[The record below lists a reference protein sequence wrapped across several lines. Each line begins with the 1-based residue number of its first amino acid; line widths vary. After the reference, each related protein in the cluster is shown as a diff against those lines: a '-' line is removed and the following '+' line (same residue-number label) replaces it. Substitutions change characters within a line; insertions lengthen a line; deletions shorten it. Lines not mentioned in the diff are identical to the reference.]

1 MSYEI
6 NSRILFLR
14 ERLKLT
20 QTEFGKSI
28 GVSRGVIANIELN
41 IVDASTKPLLLQQI
55 CKEFNVDPN
64 WLQTGAGNDPFL
76 PMDTEAEL
84 MEFAQ
89 EINQNR
95 DLEWVKQL
103 VLTVKRLSPEQRAE
117 VSRFVSGLAAV
128 ISQNTEK
135 EQDS

>member
-1 MSYEI
+1 MDFSI
-6 NSRILFLR
+6 NQRVLFIR
-14 ERLKLT
+14 KHLKLS
-20 QTEFGKSI
+20 QAVFGERI
-28 GVSRGVIANIELN
+28 GVSRDVINNIDN
-41 IVDASTKPLLLQQI
+41 NRVDASTKPLLLQQI
-55 CKEFNVDPN
+55 CKEFNVDSQ
-64 WLQTGAGNDPFL
+64 WLQTGEGNDPFI
-76 PMDTEAEL
+76 PMDTEDEL

-89 EINQNR
+89 EINQSR

-117 VSRFVSGLAAV
+117 VSRFVSGLAAA

>member
-6 NSRILFLR
+6 NARILFLR
-14 ERLKLT
+14 ELLKLT
-20 QTEFGKSI
+20 QTEFGKAI

-55 CKEFNVDPN
+55 VKEFNVDPH
-64 WLQTGAGNDPFL
+64 WLETGEGDMFL
-76 PMDTEAEL
+76 PIDTEDEL

-128 ISQNTEK
+128 ISQNAEK

>member
-1 MSYEI
+1 MENI
-6 NSRILFLR
+6 ITRIKFVR
-14 ERLKLT
+14 KELKLS
-20 QTEFGKSI
+20 QTEFAEKLGY
-28 GVSRGVIANIELN
+28 GRGVIENIELGR
-41 IVDASTKPLLLQQI
+41 VAPKPLLLQQI
-55 CKEFNVDPN
+55 CKEFNVDSH
-64 WLQTGAGNDPFL
+64 WLQTGEGNDPFL
-76 PMDTEAEL
+76 PIDTEDEL
-84 MEFAQ
+84 LEFAQ

-128 ISQNTEK
+128 ISQNAEK

>member
-1 MSYEI
+1 MQNI
-6 NSRILFLR
+6 ITRIKFVR
-14 ERLKLT
+14 KELKLS
-20 QTEFGKSI
+20 QTEFAEKLGY
-28 GVSRGVIANIELN
+28 GRGVIENIELGR
-41 IVDASTKPLLLQQI
+41 VAPKPLLLHQI
-55 CKEFNVDPN
+55 VKEFNVDPY
-64 WLQTGAGNDPFL
+64 WLETGEGDMFL
-76 PMDTEAEL
+76 PMDTEDEL

-89 EINQNR
+89 EINQIR

-117 VSRFVSGLAAV
+117 VSKFVSGLAAV

>member
-1 MSYEI
+1 MENI
-6 NSRILFLR
+6 ITRIKFVR
-14 ERLKLT
+14 KELKLS
-20 QTEFGKSI
+20 QTEFAEKLGY
-28 GVSRGVIANIELN
+28 GRGVIENIELGR
-41 IVDASTKPLLLQQI
+41 VAPKPLLLQQI
-55 CKEFNVDPN
+55 VKEFNVDPH
-64 WLQTGAGNDPFL
+64 WLETGEGDMFL
-76 PMDTEAEL
+76 PIDTEDEL

-103 VLTVKRLSPEQRAE
+103 VITVKRLSPEQRAE

-128 ISQNTEK
+128 ISQNAEK